1 MIGRSTSCNSAARR
15 AAALCALV
23 LSTAALAAC
32 TEEQSKSVGQIPK
45 KTLDKAAADVN
56 KAMQQGQGSER
67 LKEDDK

>member
-1 MIGRSTSCNSAARR
+1 
-15 AAALCALV
+15 
-23 LSTAALAAC
+23 LSTLRRTSLALAVALALAAC

-45 KTLDKAAADVN
+45 KTIDKAAADVN

>member
-1 MIGRSTSCNSAARR
+1 MSTLRKTSLAL
-15 AAALCALV
+15 AAAL
-23 LSTAALAAC
+23 ALAAC

-45 KTLDKAAADVN
+45 KTVDKAAADIQ

>member
-1 MIGRSTSCNSAARR
+1 MSTLRR
-15 AAALCALV
+15 TSLALAAALALC
-23 LSTAALAAC
+23 AC

-45 KTLDKAAADVN
+45 KTLDKAADGVS

>member
-1 MIGRSTSCNSAARR
+1 
-15 AAALCALV
+15 
-23 LSTAALAAC
+23 LSTLRRTSIALAVALALAAC

-45 KTLDKAAADVN
+45 KTVDKATADIN